1 MTEPEQLPLDRT
13 GQKQRAHLGLRDI
26 EVGENAYAVTIFA
39 NEVARD
45 PVELKFD
52 GLQTENYNNNP
63 VVLWSHN
70 SPGVTAASGGIPIAK
85 TTALYSAGPR
95 SIRASFEFLDND
107 PFVARVKNAW
117 DQGFI
122 RAASIAWYPL
132 EYEAKADG
140 TGWIDYKS
148 DLLEWS
154 LVPVPADP
162 GALREAHARM
172 IDAVVADPE
181 ASIPAEA
188 LLTVVRSH
196 LSIEPSEDEDDE
208 LLDHLREVLREL
220 MAGPEFDARVRAIL
234 AEEIT
239 SLEAIPAGVEASATS
254 EAARSLLDLARE
266 TRETLTGGA

>member
-1 MTEPEQLPLDRT
+1 VDEQLPLDRT
-13 GQKQRAHLGLRDI
+13 GQKQRAHLGVRDI
-26 EVGENAYAVTIFA
+26 EVSESSYAVTIFA

-70 SPGVTAASGGIPIAK
+70 NPAVTAASGGIPIARTLELK
-85 TTALYSAGPR
+85 TIGPK
-95 SIRASFEFLDND
+95 SLRASFEFLEND

-117 DQGFI
+117 DQGFV

-132 EYEAKADG
+132 EYEANADG

-154 LVPVPADP
+154 LVPVPADS

-172 IDAVVADPE
+172 IEAVVADPE
-181 ASIPAEA
+181 SADAIIRVAGDLVIAPSADSFEPAVA
-188 LLTVVRSH
+188 
-196 LSIEPSEDEDDE
+196 
-208 LLDHLREVLREL
+208 VLREL
-220 MAGPEFDARVRAIL
+220 MAGPDFAERVRAIL
-234 AEEIT
+234 DEELASSVVT
-239 SLEAIPAGVEASATS
+239 PRSKATMEAVRGLRA
-254 EAARSLLDLARE
+254 LARE